1 MYMADKSDLVREEF
15 TQNYLQYRW
24 LDDTRTKF
32 ADRFFILT
40 AAVFL
45 ARFQFDDYLTK
56 NWGWLLAIYLFYAL
70 ISISFARTIIL
81 FRRQQRGHG
90 KYINCL
96 RSILLDKITN
106 SPSPE
111 FSGVNPELAKKYK
124 DYIDGRKVYLTT
136 WIEMAIALI
145 ASFSPFLLLDVL
157 RAINVDLKCLILC
170 LIVFTSL
177 TVVLLYH
184 LLLPWKR
191 YNFNDQI
198 SWNRD

>member
-1 MYMADKSDLVREEF
+1 MADKSDLVKEEF

-45 ARFQFDDYLTK
+45 ARFQFGDYLTT

-90 KYINCL
+90 RYINCL
-96 RSILLDKITN
+96 RSVLLDSLCSVLLKKLVD
-106 SPSPE
+106 SPSPD
-111 FSGVNPELAKKYK
+111 LAKEYK
-124 DYIDGRKVYLTT
+124 EYIGGRKVYLTT
-136 WIEMAIALI
+136 WIEMAIALM
-145 ASFSPFLLLDVL
+145 ASFSPFLLFDVL
-157 RAINVDLKCLILC
+157 IAANVDLKGLILYFFVST
-170 LIVFTSL
+170 LL
-177 TVVLLYH
+177 TVVLLYF

-191 YNFNDQI
+191 YNFNDKI
-198 SWNRD
+198 LWYKD